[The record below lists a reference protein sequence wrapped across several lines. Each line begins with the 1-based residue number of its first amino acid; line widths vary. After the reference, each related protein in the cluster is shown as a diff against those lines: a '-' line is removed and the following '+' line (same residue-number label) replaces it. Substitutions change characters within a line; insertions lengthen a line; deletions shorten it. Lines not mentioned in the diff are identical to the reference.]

1 MYLIV
6 NKILPGHMTV
16 YSKSCLHKFTRA
28 IHILSMTRLAKM
40 KKKKLNNLG
49 YLTDYLT
56 YKRFWK

>member
-28 IHILSMTRLAKM
+28 MHILSMTRLAKM
-40 KKKKLNNLG
+40 KKKNLII
-49 YLTDYLT
+49 
-56 YKRFWK
+56 